1 MNDWMPIA
9 KEYDPLKAGSID
21 GTDEE
26 PHDRA
31 VWRAMLARYA
41 PNKGVT
47 GDPLLTLFVARLNLQ
62 TKEEKLKEV
71 FSRYGDIRR
80 LRLVRDLVTGFSKGY
95 AFVEYKEERSLIK
108 AYRDAD
114 GLLIDQHEIFV
125 DYELERT
132 LKGWIPR
139 RLGGGLGG
147 KKESGQLRFGG
158 RDRPFR
164 KPINLPVVKNEQYR
178 EAKREKRERS
188 RSRER
193 HWDSR
198 TRDRDHDRGREK
210 RWQEREPA
218 RVWPESDWERER
230 DFRDDRV
237 KGREKRDR
245 TADSIWLSVCHGSPV
260 SQPDIGPQAIYSP
273 HHPPSGKSPPT
284 IPHPLGSRISFPI
297 RFGTFV
303 FFAGD

>member
-1 MNDWMPIA
+1 MELVCLLAFAGKRLPSEETMSTWVPIA

-21 GTDEE
+21 GTDED

-31 VWRAMLARYA
+31 IWRAMLARYA

-62 TKEEKLKEV
+62 TKEEKLREV

-80 LRLVRDLVTGFSKGY
+80 LRLVKDLVTGFSKGY
-95 AFVEYKEERSLIK
+95 AFIEYKEERALLK

-114 GLLIDQHEIFV
+114 GLVIDQHEIFV

-164 KPINLPVVKNEQYR
+164 KPINLPVVKDDLGR
-178 EAKREKRERS
+178 EGRRERRECS
-188 RSRER
+188 RSRDR
-193 HWDSR
+193 HWDR
-198 TRDRDHDRGREK
+198 ARDRGREK
-210 RWQEREPA
+210 RWQDREPG
-218 RVWPESDWERER
+218 RSRPSSDREPDR
-230 DFRDDRV
+230 DFRDDRA
-237 KGREKRDR
+237 KGREKGDR
-245 TADSIWLSVCHGSPV
+245 S
-260 SQPDIGPQAIYSP
+260 
-273 HHPPSGKSPPT
+273 K
-284 IPHPLGSRISFPI
+284 
-297 RFGTFV
+297 
-303 FFAGD
+303 

>member
-1 MNDWMPIA
+1 MNKWMPIA

-26 PHDRA
+26 HHDRA
-31 VWRAMLARYA
+31 VWRAMLARYV

-47 GDPLLTLFVARLNLQ
+47 GGPMLTLFVARLNLQ

-71 FSRYGDIRR
+71 FFRYSDIRR

-95 AFVEYKEERSLIK
+95 AFIEYKEERSLLN

-114 GLLIDQHEIFV
+114 GLVIDQHEIFV
-125 DYELERT
+125 DYVLERT

-139 RLGGGLGG
+139 RLEGGLGG

-158 RDRPFR
+158 RGRPFR
-164 KPINLPVVKNEQYR
+164 KPINLPVVKNDLYR
-178 EAKREKRERS
+178 EGKRERRERS
-188 RSRER
+188 QSRER

-198 TRDRDHDRGREK
+198 PRDHDRGREK
-210 RWQEREPA
+210 RWQEREAA
-218 RVWPESDWERER
+218 RAWPENDWERER
-230 DFRDDRV
+230 EFREDRP

-245 TADSIWLSVCHGSPV
+245 SKWRPSTKTEDEDKG
-260 SQPDIGPQAIYSP
+260 YS
-273 HHPPSGKSPPT
+273 
-284 IPHPLGSRISFPI
+284 
-297 RFGTFV
+297 
-303 FFAGD
+303 

>member
-1 MNDWMPIA
+1 MSDWVPIA

-21 GTDEE
+21 GTDED

-31 VWRAMLARYA
+31 VWRAMLARYV

-95 AFVEYKEERSLIK
+95 AFIEYKEERALLK

-114 GLLIDQHEIFV
+114 GLVLDQHEIFV

-132 LKGWIPR
+132 LRGWIPR

-164 KPINLPVVKNEQYR
+164 KPINLPAVKNEQHR
-178 EAKREKRERS
+178 EGKRERRERS
-188 RSRER
+188 RSRDR
-193 HWDSR
+193 HWDPR
-198 TRDRDHDRGREK
+198 PRERDHDRGREK
-210 RWQEREPA
+210 RWQEREMA
-218 RVWPESDWERER
+218 RVWPENDWERER
-230 DFRDDRV
+230 EFREDRV
-237 KGREKRDR
+237 KGRDKRDR
-245 TADSIWLSVCHGSPV
+245 S
-260 SQPDIGPQAIYSP
+260 
-273 HHPPSGKSPPT
+273 K
-284 IPHPLGSRISFPI
+284 
-297 RFGTFV
+297 
-303 FFAGD
+303 

>member
-1 MNDWMPIA
+1 MSTWMPIA

-31 VWRAMLARYA
+31 IWRAMLARYT

-62 TKEEKLKEV
+62 TKEEKLREV

-80 LRLVRDLVTGFSKGY
+80 LRLVKDLVTGFSKGY
-95 AFVEYKEERSLIK
+95 AFVEYKEERALLK

-114 GLLIDQHEIFV
+114 GLVIDQHEIFV

-164 KPINLPVVKNEQYR
+164 KPINLPVVKDDAACR
-178 EAKREKRERS
+178 EGRRERRERS
-188 RSRER
+188 RSRDR
-193 HWDSR
+193 HWDAR
-198 TRDRDHDRGREK
+198 ARDRARER
-210 RWQEREPA
+210 RWPDREPG
-218 RVWPESDWERER
+218 RPRPSSDWEPDR
-230 DFRDDRV
+230 DLRDDRA
-237 KGREKRDR
+237 KGREREKRDR
-245 TADSIWLSVCHGSPV
+245 
-260 SQPDIGPQAIYSP
+260 
-273 HHPPSGKSPPT
+273 
-284 IPHPLGSRISFPI
+284 SR
-297 RFGTFV
+297 
-303 FFAGD
+303 

>member
-1 MNDWMPIA
+1 MSRCGKNPTFAESMSDWMPIA

-21 GTDEE
+21 GTDED

-31 VWRAMLARYA
+31 VWRAMLARYV

-47 GDPLLTLFVARLNLQ
+47 GDPILTLFVARLNLQ

-95 AFVEYKEERSLIK
+95 AFIEYKEERALMK

-114 GLLIDQHEIFV
+114 GLVIDQHEIFV

-132 LKGWIPR
+132 LRGWIPR

-164 KPINLPVVKNEQYR
+164 KPINLPVVKNEPHR
-178 EAKREKRERS
+178 EGKRERRERS
-188 RSRER
+188 RSRDR
-193 HWDSR
+193 HWDPR
-198 TRDRDHDRGREK
+198 PRERDHDRGREK
-210 RWQEREPA
+210 HWQERA
-218 RVWPESDWERER
+218 RVWPENDWERER
-230 DFRDDRV
+230 EFREERAKTRD
-237 KGREKRDR
+237 KRDR
-245 TADSIWLSVCHGSPV
+245 S
-260 SQPDIGPQAIYSP
+260 
-273 HHPPSGKSPPT
+273 K
-284 IPHPLGSRISFPI
+284 
-297 RFGTFV
+297 
-303 FFAGD
+303 

>member
-1 MNDWMPIA
+1 MQSTLKACPVSQGGRIFRRFELGTRLRGKGSPSLAENMNDWMPIA

-21 GTDEE
+21 GTDED

-95 AFVEYKEERSLIK
+95 AFIEYKEERSLLK

-114 GLLIDQHEIFV
+114 GLVIDQHEIFV

-164 KPINLPVVKNEQYR
+164 KPINLPVVKNDQFR
-178 EAKREKRERS
+178 EGKRERRERS

-198 TRDRDHDRGREK
+198 MRDRDHDRGREK
-210 RWQEREPA
+210 RWQEKEST
-218 RVWPESDWERER
+218 RVWPEGDWDRER

-245 TADSIWLSVCHGSPV
+245 S
-260 SQPDIGPQAIYSP
+260 
-273 HHPPSGKSPPT
+273 K
-284 IPHPLGSRISFPI
+284 
-297 RFGTFV
+297 
-303 FFAGD
+303 

>member
-21 GTDEE
+21 GTDED

-31 VWRAMLARYA
+31 VWRAMLARYV

-62 TKEEKLKEV
+62 TKEDKLREV

-95 AFVEYKEERSLIK
+95 AFIEFREERALLK

-114 GLLIDQHEIFV
+114 GLLVDQRELFV

-132 LKGWIPR
+132 LRGWVPR

-164 KPINLPVVKNEQYR
+164 KPINLPVVKGDLYR
-178 EAKREKRERS
+178 EGKRDRRERS

-193 HWDSR
+193 HWESR
-198 TRDRDHDRGREK
+198 ARERDHDRGREK
-210 RWQEREPA
+210 RWPEREPSRA
-218 RVWPESDWERER
+218 WPENDWERDPRE
-230 DFRDDRV
+230 DRPR
-237 KGREKRDR
+237 GREKRDR
-245 TADSIWLSVCHGSPV
+245 S
-260 SQPDIGPQAIYSP
+260 
-273 HHPPSGKSPPT
+273 K
-284 IPHPLGSRISFPI
+284 
-297 RFGTFV
+297 
-303 FFAGD
+303 

>member
-1 MNDWMPIA
+1 MRLNTRGLNFLKAKTRNTARGESASSNIKDCSGRREESPGASSPWSPLAKNMNDWMPIA

-21 GTDEE
+21 GTDED

-31 VWRAMLARYA
+31 VWRAMLARYT

-95 AFVEYKEERSLIK
+95 AFIEYKEERSLIK

-114 GLLIDQHEIFV
+114 GLVIDQHEIFV

-164 KPINLPVVKNEQYR
+164 KPINLPIVKNDQYR
-178 EAKREKRERS
+178 EGKREKRERS

-198 TRDRDHDRGREK
+198 TRDRDHDRGRER
-210 RWQEREPA
+210 RWQDREPT

-230 DFRDDRV
+230 DFRDDRA

-245 TADSIWLSVCHGSPV
+245 S
-260 SQPDIGPQAIYSP
+260 
-273 HHPPSGKSPPT
+273 K
-284 IPHPLGSRISFPI
+284 
-297 RFGTFV
+297 
-303 FFAGD
+303 